1 MVDDG
6 DNEKGKKSDE
16 DKTDAFTPEGEALG
30 YISLD
35 QGRVLAMRTARDEPG
50 DYGRQFRNIR
60 MAFEVVETEETED
73 HYVITLSFRPEGR
86 FAGTPGHEQFFIEKE
101 GAVAHRQVL
110 SLPER
115 RGWRRLPA
123 VPIAVGVVAIVI
135 VVVLVVIFSGG
146 GGGEVPIATVDSTS
160 TLTPLPTPQAEP
172 RPAATGTPPGVP
184 TEATSTQLP
193 ATPTVTPVPPIRTP
207 SPVPATPT
215 PLAPSTP
222 APTAKTRDR
231 QGVKLVVL
239 PTATSA
245 PTQSPLLTGTEVP
258 DEWYVKVLPEDLGLS
273 PPSVVLMRDVNT
285 VGQSVRMTA
294 TDEGDVIV
302 IGSVREPR
310 TLRMFLGRSTDGGR
324 TFAIDQDIGERLLTS
339 AQIDSQID

>member
-193 ATPTVTPVPPIRTP
+193 SDSYGYTSASDTDTVTCASDTDASGPIY
-207 SPVPATPT
+207 
-215 PLAPSTP
+215 
-222 APTAKTRDR
+222 
-231 QGVKLVVL
+231 
-239 PTATSA
+239 
-245 PTQSPLLTGTEVP
+245 TGTNGKDAGQTRGQIGCVTYR
-258 DEWYVKVLPEDLGLS
+258 YVCAD
-273 PPSVVLMRDVNT
+273 
-285 VGQSVRMTA
+285 
-294 TDEGDVIV
+294 
-302 IGSVREPR
+302 
-310 TLRMFLGRSTDGGR
+310 
-324 TFAIDQDIGERLLTS
+324 AIS
-339 AQIDSQID
+339 AVDRH